1 MDKPGRSRVGK
12 WRGNLG
18 DWLAGFGS
26 LPTSLNLATSDN
38 ITWIVTFTGNTDAGA
53 DGFNSLKDGVYD
65 LNIDAA
71 KVHPARVPPASPW
84 PPIARRPST
93 ASSAT
98 PAPRPRPRGGTPG
111 TDFEAVV
118 NTGDNLAFRAAFNK
132 PAGGG
137 YQPFLDFNGDG
148 IINTADNLQFRSR
161 FNKSLTW
168 RV

>member
-1 MDKPGRSRVGK
+1 MGGVAQPT
-12 WRGNLG
+12 
-18 DWLAGFGS
+18 GFGS
-26 LPTSLNLATSDN
+26 LPTSLSFSTTDN
-38 ITWIVTFTGNTDAGA
+38 ITWIVTFAGNTDAGA

-71 KVHPARVPPASPW
+71 KVHLLGCPQRHHGRQFR
-84 PPIARRPST
+84 RRPST

-98 PAPRPRPRGGTPG
+98 PALPATPTGGTPG

-161 FNKSLTW
+161 FNKALTW